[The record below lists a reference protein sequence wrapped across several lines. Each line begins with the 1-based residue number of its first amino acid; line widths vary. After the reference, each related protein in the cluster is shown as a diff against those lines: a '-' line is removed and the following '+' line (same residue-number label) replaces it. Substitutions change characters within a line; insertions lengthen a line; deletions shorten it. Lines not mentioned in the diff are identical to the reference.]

1 MNTSAWDDGEEEA
14 VVTWDERQRV
24 EGHRNVSC
32 EGC

>member
-1 MNTSAWDDGEEEA
+1 MNTSAWDDGEEA